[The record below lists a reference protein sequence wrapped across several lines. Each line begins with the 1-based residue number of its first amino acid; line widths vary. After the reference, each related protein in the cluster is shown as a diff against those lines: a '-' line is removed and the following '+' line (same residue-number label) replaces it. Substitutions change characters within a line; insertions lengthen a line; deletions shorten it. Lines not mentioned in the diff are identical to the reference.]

1 MENFINNV
9 KNVVS
14 LDVLIYIV
22 IALVAIVILTIIMM
36 VLRQKQARK
45 QLDELELSYNSLKGI
60 PLAFKLNKAVALSR
74 VNEEMSQRVE
84 SCRTDFDNIQEQL
97 KECSVTLA
105 EADDLIYVHKAK
117 AAKRRMEKLREQMA
131 ELEGVAKDVNQ
142 ALDSIL
148 VSSSAISMRTVP
160 PSPRAMNIWKWRL
173 QVLKRCFQPLR
184 NGCLRPNS
192 TRPLISRRKYGNLSL
207 I

>member
-60 PLAFKLNKAVALSR
+60 PLAFKLERSMPSLAV
-74 VNEEMSQRVE
+74 
-84 SCRTDFDNIQEQL
+84 
-97 KECSVTLA
+97 
-105 EADDLIYVHKAK
+105 
-117 AAKRRMEKLREQMA
+117 
-131 ELEGVAKDVNQ
+131 
-142 ALDSIL
+142 
-148 VSSSAISMRTVP
+148 TV
-160 PSPRAMNIWKWRL
+160 
-173 QVLKRCFQPLR
+173 VV
-184 NGCLRPNS
+184 
-192 TRPLISRRKYGNLSL
+192 
-207 I
+207 

>member
-97 KECSVTLA
+97 KECSVSLA
-105 EADDLIYVHKAK
+105 EVDDLIYVHKAK
-117 AAKRRMEKLREQMA
+117 AAKRRMEKLRDQMTA
-131 ELEGVAKDVNQ
+131 LEGIAGEVNQ

-148 VSSSAISMRTVP
+148 EQENEQRVHI
-160 PSPRAMNIWKWRL
+160 NK
-173 QVLKRCFQPLR
+173 LKDDFRIPER
-184 NGCLRPNS
+184 KNTS
-192 TRPLISRRKYGNLSL
+192 TSFLAE
-207 I
+207 